1 MDDDVRVTFD
11 AAGVD
16 LPEEFRPDES
26 VLQQRST
33 FEQLLDRVVD
43 TGTDKQTAVAE
54 INRLQAELAI
64 SIEAA
69 AALYARR
76 QGVDVENLAG
86 RAAREL

>member
-16 LPEEFRPDES
+16 LPEEFCPDES
-26 VLQQRST
+26 VLQQRSR

-43 TGTDKQTAVAE
+43 TGTEKQTAVAE

-76 QGVDVENLAG
+76 QGVDVENLAR
-86 RAAREL
+86 RAGREL